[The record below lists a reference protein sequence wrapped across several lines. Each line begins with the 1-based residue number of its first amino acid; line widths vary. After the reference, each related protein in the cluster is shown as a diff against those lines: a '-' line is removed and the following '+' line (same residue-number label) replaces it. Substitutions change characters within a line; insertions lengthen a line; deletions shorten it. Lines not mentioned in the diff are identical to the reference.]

1 MEFWLAVLVLAVLVL
16 AVLVLA
22 VLVTALLAELGLV
35 FDDDVHPA
43 IITVAP
49 ATTTSTKMRC
59 FFIFSSPTDRLRV
72 ANYFVMHCSLN
83 EV

>member
-43 IITVAP
+43 IMTVAP

-59 FFIFSSPTDRLRV
+59 FFIFSFSHKQSACRFRLLCY
-72 ANYFVMHCSLN
+72 ALFV
-83 EV
+83 